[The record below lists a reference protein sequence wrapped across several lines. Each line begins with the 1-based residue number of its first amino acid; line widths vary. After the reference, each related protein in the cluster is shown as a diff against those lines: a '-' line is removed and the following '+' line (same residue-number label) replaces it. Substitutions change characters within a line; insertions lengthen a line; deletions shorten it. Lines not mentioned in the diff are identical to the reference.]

1 MKYTGMA
8 FQMAITIFLFV
19 FAGRKLDNIFETPQP
34 YCTAGMAL
42 LGVFLALYLVIRQ
55 LMSEQNK

>member
-19 FAGRKLDNIFETPQP
+19 MAGRKLDNIFETPQP
-34 YCTAGMAL
+34 YFTAGLAL
-42 LGVFLALYLVIRQ
+42 VGVFLALFLVIRQ
-55 LMSEQNK
+55 LMSEQK